1 MALLF
6 ESVTL
11 SLITIFTAVFTG
23 LYLYFT
29 RNFNF
34 WKKRG
39 IPYLKPTPFLG
50 NLKDLVFQKIGIGH
64 HLQKIYDENKDVPY
78 VGIFSFDQPSLM
90 IRDLDL
96 VKNILVKD
104 SQYFIDRIITFNEVL
119 DPLFGKTMFTLKG
132 QRWRH
137 IRVNLTPVFTS
148 GKMKKMFYLV
158 ENCAKELAHYLDR
171 ATANG
176 KKYSLRNSKVVLWAR
191 TTKRH
196 YATSRKVTGSIPEEV
211 IGFFN

>member
-6 ESVTL
+6 ESVAL
-11 SLITIFTAVFTG
+11 SLATFLIAVFTG
-23 LYLYFT
+23 MYLYFT

-50 NLKDLVFQKIGIGH
+50 NIKELVFQKVGIGH

-78 VGIFSFDQPSLM
+78 VGFFSFDQPSLL

-104 SQYFIDRIITFNEVL
+104 SQHFMDRVITFNEVL
-119 DPLFGKTMFTLKG
+119 DPFFGKTMFTLKG

-137 IRVNLTPVFTS
+137 VRVNLTPVFTS

-158 ENCAKELAHYLDR
+158 EKCAKELADYLDR
-171 ATANG
+171 ATAN
-176 KKYSLRNSKVVLWAR
+176 S
-191 TTKRH
+191 KRH
-196 YATSRKVTGSIPEEV
+196 NFCNCKPVL
-211 IGFFN
+211 

>member
-1 MALLF
+1 MEFLF
-6 ESVTL
+6 ESAILNLV
-11 SLITIFTAVFTG
+11 TIFTAVFTG
-23 LYLYFT
+23 FYLYFT

-50 NLKDLVFQKIGIGH
+50 NLQQLLLQKVGIGH
-64 HLQKIYDENKDVPY
+64 HLQKIYEENKDVPY
-78 VGIFSFDQPSLM
+78 VGMFSFDQPSLL

-104 SQYFIDRIITFNEVL
+104 SQHFIDRVISFNEAL
-119 DPLFGKTMFTLKG
+119 DPFFGKTMFSLKG

-137 IRVNLTPVFTS
+137 VRVNLTPVFTS

-158 ENCAKELAHYLDR
+158 EKCSKELADYLDR
-171 ATANG
+171 ATADG
-176 KKYSLRNSKVVLWAR
+176 KWPNLRNC
-191 TTKRH
+191 
-196 YATSRKVTGSIPEEV
+196 
-211 IGFFN
+211 

>member
-11 SLITIFTAVFTG
+11 SLIAILTAAFTG

-39 IPYLKPTPFLG
+39 VPYVKPTPFVG
-50 NLKDLVFQKIGIGH
+50 NLKELVFQTVGIGH

-78 VGIFSFDQPSLM
+78 VGLFSFDQPSLV
-90 IRDLDL
+90 IRDLEL

-104 SQYFIDRIITFNEVL
+104 SQNFMDRIITFNEAL

-132 QRWRH
+132 PRWRH

-158 ENCAKELAHYLDR
+158 KKCAKELDDYLDR

-176 KKYSLRNSKVVLWAR
+176 KQHTLRNRNEL
-191 TTKRH
+191 
-196 YATSRKVTGSIPEEV
+196 EV
-211 IGFFN
+211 H

>member
-1 MALLF
+1 MVLLF

-11 SLITIFTAVFTG
+11 SLVAILTAVFTG
-23 LYLYFT
+23 IYLYFT

-34 WKKRG
+34 WKKRDVR
-39 IPYLKPTPFLG
+39 YLKPTPFVG
-50 NLKDLVFQKIGIGH
+50 NLKDLLFQKIGIGH

-78 VGIFSFDQPSLM
+78 VGMFSFDQPSLL

-104 SQYFIDRIITFNEVL
+104 SQHFIDRIISFNEAL
-119 DPLFGKTMFTLKG
+119 DPFFGKTMFTLKG

-137 IRVNLTPVFTS
+137 VRVNLTPVFTS

-158 ENCAKELAHYLDR
+158 ENCAKELADYLDR
-171 ATANG
+171 ATDNG
-176 KKYSLRNSKVVLWAR
+176 KRHNLRNCKLLL
-191 TTKRH
+191 
-196 YATSRKVTGSIPEEV
+196 
-211 IGFFN
+211 

>member
-6 ESVTL
+6 ESLTL

-23 LYLYFT
+23 VYLYFI

-39 IPYLKPTPFLG
+39 IPYLKPTPFVG
-50 NLKDLVFQKIGIGH
+50 NLKELVFQKVGTGH

-78 VGIFSFDQPSLM
+78 VGLFSFDQPSLV
-90 IRDLDL
+90 IRDLEL

-104 SQYFIDRIITFNEVL
+104 SQNFIDRIITFDEML
-119 DPLFGKTMFTLKG
+119 GPFFGKTMFTLKG

-148 GKMKKMFYLV
+148 GKMKNMFYLV
-158 ENCAKELAHYLDR
+158 DEMLQE
-171 ATANG
+171 T
-176 KKYSLRNSKVVLWAR
+176 
-191 TTKRH
+191 
-196 YATSRKVTGSIPEEV
+196 
-211 IGFFN
+211 